1 MVGGVGNN
9 LVACTKLRCDTFHSM
24 NFVQGKEVAE
34 EAYDP
39 PYISSPSG
47 RSYSPARKMLSVGE
61 ALPDTV
67 SIHDSRKHVALML

>member
-1 MVGGVGNN
+1 MCNSLYSV
-9 LVACTKLRCDTFHSM
+9 

-39 PYISSPSG
+39 PYLSSPSG

-67 SIHDSRKHVALML
+67 SVFMTTVHACGYDRT